1 MNIPV
6 SFPISVFENSGEKI
20 SDTLTKKRV
29 RIFYRGENRNG
40 SYISDEFAEQL
51 LKTLP
56 YAPVKGIYNED
67 DFEGHGK
74 KRTEG
79 RIYGVVPENPNT
91 TWEKHLDEDGV
102 EREYAC
108 ADVYLF
114 TALYEEAN
122 EIDGKGQSMELYG
135 PSIKGEWIRIGGKE
149 LYRYTDACFL
159 GLQVLGDNATPCFQG
174 SAFFSLE
181 GQQLYSLFTALL
193 EKIDKLTQGGEN
205 QMENTLTFALSDN
218 QKQNAIFKA
227 LNTETVRYFVMDTYE
242 EYAIV
247 FDMETEKIEKVGF
260 TKNED
265 DTVTVSDQFEE
276 LFAEYVT
283 SAEKE
288 ALSALRSKTEE
299 GTYEATVASYD
310 ANSEKVSNMETELN
324 DKNTELST
332 LQTEKENAEN
342 KIGELNGQI
351 ESYEAELNTLRSF
364 KETADKQAKETIIAK
379 YSERLP
385 EDVLNDFTAK
395 MNEFTVVD
403 LEKELAYKL
412 VQTDSSIFT
421 HKEEEQHY
429 VPTGNEELTGVQALL
444 AKHKNS

>member
-74 KRTEG
+74 ERTEG

-205 QMENTLTFALSDN
+205 QMENTWTFALSDN
-218 QKQNAIFKA
+218 QK
-227 LNTETVRYFVMDTYE
+227 
-242 EYAIV
+242 
-247 FDMETEKIEKVGF
+247 
-260 TKNED
+260 
-265 DTVTVSDQFEE
+265 
-276 LFAEYVT
+276 
-283 SAEKE
+283 
-288 ALSALRSKTEE
+288 
-299 GTYEATVASYD
+299 
-310 ANSEKVSNMETELN
+310 
-324 DKNTELST
+324 
-332 LQTEKENAEN
+332 
-342 KIGELNGQI
+342 
-351 ESYEAELNTLRSF
+351 
-364 KETADKQAKETIIAK
+364 
-379 YSERLP
+379 
-385 EDVLNDFTAK
+385 
-395 MNEFTVVD
+395 
-403 LEKELAYKL
+403 
-412 VQTDSSIFT
+412 
-421 HKEEEQHY
+421 
-429 VPTGNEELTGVQALL
+429 
-444 AKHKNS
+444 